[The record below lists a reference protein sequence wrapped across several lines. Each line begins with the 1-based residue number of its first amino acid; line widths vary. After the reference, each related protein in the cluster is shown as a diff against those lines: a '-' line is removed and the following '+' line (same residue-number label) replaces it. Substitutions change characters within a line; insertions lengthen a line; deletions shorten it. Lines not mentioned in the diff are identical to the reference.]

1 MLLKLIWV
9 LICMVVAKH
18 DKLAEGL
25 NVSRVWR
32 LIFYVSYSS
41 VKLKRMQVKVAINFE
56 QHLAWAALASK
67 SFCFSFNMIWLLF
80 FYSVPAARPVLL
92 FSSAQSL
99 TRAKKDSE
107 KIRLERFEKQICLER
122 ARKEMKN
129 TTRHAVISN
138 LLLVD
143 VLRLFTLIGRPLLLY
158 LQL

>member
-107 KIRLERFEKQICLER
+107 KIRLESLKNKYVSKGPERKWKTQRDMQLFRICYLS
-122 ARKEMKN
+122 
-129 TTRHAVISN
+129 TCYVF
-138 LLLVD
+138 
-143 VLRLFTLIGRPLLLY
+143 LR
-158 LQL
+158 